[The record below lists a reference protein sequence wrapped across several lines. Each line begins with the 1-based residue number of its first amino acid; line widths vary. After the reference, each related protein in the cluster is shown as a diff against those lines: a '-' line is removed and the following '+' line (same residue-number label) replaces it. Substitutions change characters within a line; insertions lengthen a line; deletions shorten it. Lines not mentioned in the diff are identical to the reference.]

1 MEKDKEK
8 DKEKEKENIQ
18 TPQESNDYHFIQE
31 KIKER
36 PINRKKLIR
45 RFILTAG
52 LALVFGLVACLTFL
66 FLEPI
71 FGKMLSS
78 DQDMVEREEISLP
91 ENDDVDEPVP
101 TGIQVETEEGSGI
114 AIEQLVVETPL
125 DQMTLDDSEEEIE
138 EEPEAVSENVVP
150 EPEPK
155 PEIVYETIPL
165 EPEDYRQLYRKL
177 YALSEEVE
185 KSLVRITAIKAGTDW
200 FNENYV
206 YTDQI
211 TGVIVGNNG
220 YEYLILADSRKLA
233 DADTIRAAFVDGKS
247 GDLTLK
253 VSDPDTGLGI
263 YGISITD
270 VPESSRQQI
279 TIATFGVS
287 YRDSM
292 LGNAV
297 MAVGNPLGY
306 KSIAYGMIT
315 SDSRTVSMKD
325 AAYQILTSDIY
336 GSSDANGV
344 LVNIKGQ
351 IVGIIDQEFNEKGME
366 NLISAYG
373 VSSIRKLMEDLS
385 NNRPRSFLGLYVTDT
400 LPELELPA
408 GVYVSQVEAGSPAMN
423 AGLAKGDI
431 IHMIDNTKTT
441 GVSIYMNIIQNKEP
455 EDEVTIVYYRPS
467 DGEYIKMEETIKLET
482 ME

>member
-1 MEKDKEK
+1 MEKDK
-8 DKEKEKENIQ
+8 DKEKEIKQ

-45 RFILTAG
+45 RLILTAG

-91 ENDDVDEPVP
+91 ENDEVEEPVHNS
-101 TGIQVETEEGSGI
+101 IQVETEEGSGI
-114 AIEQLVVETPL
+114 TIEKVVVETPL
-125 DQMTLDDSEEEIE
+125 DQMTLDDE
-138 EEPEAVSENVVP
+138 EEPVEPEPEVVSENVVP
-150 EPEPK
+150 EPEAK
-155 PEIVYETIPL
+155 PETVYEVIPL

-185 KSLVRITAIKAGTDW
+185 KSLVRITAITAGTDW

-206 YTDQI
+206 YTDQT

-220 YEYLILADSRKLA
+220 YEYLILADSRKLQN
-233 DADTIRAAFVDGKS
+233 ADTIRATFVDDGT

-253 VSDPDTGLGI
+253 VADEDTGLGI

-270 VPESSRQQI
+270 VPESSRKQI
-279 TIATFGVS
+279 AIAAFGVS
-287 YRDSM
+287 YKDTM

-306 KSIAYGMIT
+306 KSIAYGMVT
-315 SDSRTVSMKD
+315 SDSRTVSKRD
-325 AAYQILTSDIY
+325 ASYQLLTSDIY
-336 GSSDANGV
+336 GSSNANGV

-351 IVGIIDQEFNEKGME
+351 IVGIIDQEYNEKGME

-385 NNRPRSFLGLYVTDT
+385 NNRPRSLLGLYVTDT
-400 LPELELPA
+400 LPELGMPA
-408 GVYVSQVEAGSPAMN
+408 GVYVSQVVQGSPAMN
-423 AGLAKGDI
+423 AGLAKGDVI
-431 IHMIDNTKTT
+431 QMIDNTQTT
-441 GVSIYMNIIQNKEP
+441 SVSIYMNIVQNKEP
-455 EDEVTIVYYRPS
+455 EEEVTIVYFRPS

>member
-1 MEKDKEK
+1 MEK
-8 DKEKEKENIQ
+8 DKEKEKEKENIE

-91 ENDDVDEPVP
+91 ENDEVEEPVH
-101 TGIQVETEEGSGI
+101 TSIQVETEEGSGI
-114 AIEQLVVETPL
+114 TVEQLVVETPL
-125 DQMTLDDSEEEIE
+125 DQMTLDDEEEE
-138 EEPEAVSENVVP
+138 EEPDPEPEVVSENAVP
-150 EPEPK
+150 E

-185 KSLVRITAIKAGTDW
+185 KSLVRITAITAGTDW

-233 DADTIRAAFVDGKS
+233 EADTIRATFADEGT
-247 GDLTLK
+247 GELILK
-253 VSDPDTGLGI
+253 VADSDTGLGI

-270 VPESSRQQI
+270 VPESTRKQI
-279 TIATFGVS
+279 TIATLGVS

-336 GSSDANGV
+336 GSSNANGV

-373 VSSIRKLMEDLS
+373 ISSIRKLMENLS
-385 NNRPRSFLGLYVTDT
+385 NNRPRSLLGLYVTDT
-400 LPELELPA
+400 LPELDLPA
-408 GVYVSQVEAGSPAMN
+408 GVYVSQVEPGSPAMN
-423 AGLAKGDI
+423 AGLSKGDI
-431 IHMIDNTKTT
+431 INMIDNTQTT
-441 GVSIYMNIIQNKEP
+441 SVSIYMNIIQNKEP
-455 EDEVTIVYYRPS
+455 ETEVTIVYFRPS

>member
-1 MEKDKEK
+1 MDK

-78 DQDMVEREEISLP
+78 DQDMVEREEISLTGN
-91 ENDDVDEPVP
+91 EDVEEPIQTSVQVESEEG
-101 TGIQVETEEGSGI
+101 TGIT
-114 AIEQLVVETPL
+114 IEKVVVETPL
-125 DQMTLDDSEEEIE
+125 DQMTLDDEE
-138 EEPEAVSENVVP
+138 EEPEIVEEPEKVSENSVEQKVP
-150 EPEPK
+150 EEPEK
-155 PEIVYETIPL
+155 IYEMIPL

-177 YALSEEVE
+177 YALSSEVE
-185 KSLVRITAIKAGTDW
+185 KSLVRITAISEGKDW
-200 FNENYV
+200 FTEDYV
-206 YTDQI
+206 YTDQT
-211 TGVIVGNNG
+211 TGLIVGNNG
-220 YEYLILADSRKLA
+220 YEYLILADTRRLEN
-233 DADTIRAAFVDGKS
+233 ADTIRVTFVDNSMGE
-247 GDLTLK
+247 LELK
-253 VSDPDTGLGI
+253 TVDQDTGLGI
-263 YGISITD
+263 YGIKESD
-270 VPESSRQQI
+270 VAESTKKQI
-279 TIATFGVS
+279 LIAAFGVS

-306 KSIAYGMIT
+306 RSIAYGMIT
-315 SDSRTVSMKD
+315 SDSKSVNKKD
-325 AAYQILTSDIY
+325 ASYQILTSDIY
-336 GSSDANGV
+336 GSENANGV

-351 IVGIIDQEFNEKGME
+351 VVGIIDQEYNEKGME

-373 VSSIRKLMEDLS
+373 VSSIRKLVEDLS

-400 LPELELPA
+400 LPELELPT
-408 GVYVSQVEAGSPAMN
+408 GVYVSQVVQGSPAMN

-431 IHMIDNTKTT
+431 IQLIDNTQTSS
-441 GVSIYMNIIQNKEP
+441 VSVYMNILQGKEP
-455 EDEVTIVYYRPS
+455 EEEVEIVYYRPS
-467 DGEYIKMEETIKLET
+467 DGEYIKMEATIKLET

>member
-1 MEKDKEK
+1 MENDKE
-8 DKEKEKENIQ
+8 KEKEKENIQ

-36 PINRKKLIR
+36 PINRKKLVR

-71 FGKMLSS
+71 FSKMLSS

-91 ENDDVDEPVP
+91 ENDEVEEPVQ
-101 TGIQVETEEGSGI
+101 TSIQVETEEGSGI
-114 AIEQLVVETPL
+114 TIEQVVVETPL
-125 DQMTLDDSEEEIE
+125 DQMTLDDEQET
-138 EEPEAVSENVVP
+138 EEPDPEPEVVSENTVT
-150 EPEPK
+150 EPESPG
-155 PEIVYETIPL
+155 IVYETIPL

-185 KSLVRITAIKAGTDW
+185 KSLVRIIAITSGNDW

-206 YTDQI
+206 YTDQT
-211 TGVIVGNNG
+211 TGLIVGNNG
-220 YEYLILADSRKLA
+220 YEYLILADSRKLQNA
-233 DADTIRAAFVDGKS
+233 DIIRATFVDNKT

-253 VSDPDTGLGI
+253 VADPDTGLGI

-270 VPESSRQQI
+270 VPESSRRQI
-279 TIATFGVS
+279 AIAAFGVS

-306 KSIAYGMIT
+306 KSIAYGMVT
-315 SDSRTVSMKD
+315 SDTMRVSKRD
-325 AAYQILTSDIY
+325 ASYQLLTSDIY
-336 GSSDANGV
+336 GSSNANGV

-351 IVGIIDQEFNEKGME
+351 IVGIIVQEYNEKGME

-373 VSSIRKLMEDLS
+373 ISSIRKLVEDLS
-385 NNRPRSFLGLYVTDT
+385 NIRPRSFLGLYVTDT
-400 LPELELPA
+400 LPELELPV
-408 GVYVSQVEAGSPAMN
+408 GVYVSQVVQGSPAMT

-431 IHMIDNTKTT
+431 IQMIDDTQTPS
-441 GVSIYMNIIQNKEP
+441 VSSYMNVIQNKEP

-467 DGEYIKMEETIKLET
+467 DGEYIRMEETIKLET